1 MPQRSMLPGGLMDHS
16 ALDYVRKAVCI
27 EILHE
32 SDKEPAVRSF
42 IRKATGFL
50 AALSVLCLP
59 ITPAAATQAVPDAAV
74 PAPICR
80 TIHGVRQQPG
90 AVVLPVQDY
99 EPAPALWK
107 LADEDT
113 TIYIFGTF
121 HILPEGFRW
130 RTALLDKLIAETDE
144 VVFESVEE
152 PRANDAAP
160 SAEEVAFAA
169 LFEQFRSEVPLSQRI
184 AERNRTKLQR
194 MLDLAGV
201 TLADVER
208 APALVTLFAI
218 SLASSEAEGSQRSL
232 GVETVIEQEYR
243 ANGRPVSAI
252 EDPVAVMGKLFT
264 IDETQMVAL
273 LDQALDEW
281 NGCGLVQAGRTD
293 WSSEHGW
300 AKGQLGEEELA
311 EMMEDPFSRAL
322 YDILLVDRNRAWSD
336 WLAERMTRPGN
347 VLLAVGAGHMAGPD
361 SVLTMIEAR
370 GLKAERI
377 Q

>member
-1 MPQRSMLPGGLMDHS
+1 MSS
-16 ALDYVRKAVCI
+16 A
-27 EILHE
+27 
-32 SDKEPAVRSF
+32 
-42 IRKATGFL
+42 
-50 AALSVLCLP
+50 
-59 ITPAAATQAVPDAAV
+59 
-74 PAPICR
+74 
-80 TIHGVRQQPG
+80 
-90 AVVLPVQDY
+90 
-99 EPAPALWK
+99 
-107 LADEDT
+107 
-113 TIYIFGTF
+113 
-121 HILPEGFRW
+121 
-130 RTALLDKLIAETDE
+130 
-144 VVFESVEE
+144 
-152 PRANDAAP
+152 RA
-160 SAEEVAFAA
+160 
-169 LFEQFRSEVPLSQRI
+169 
-184 AERNRTKLQR
+184 
-194 MLDLAGV
+194 
-201 TLADVER
+201 
-208 APALVTLFAI
+208 ALVTLFAI

-243 ANGRPVSAI
+243 ATGRPVTAI
-252 EDPVAVMGKLFT
+252 EDPVAVMAKLFT
-264 IDETQMVAL
+264 IDEAQMVTL

-281 NGCGLVQAGRTD
+281 NGCGLVQAGQTD